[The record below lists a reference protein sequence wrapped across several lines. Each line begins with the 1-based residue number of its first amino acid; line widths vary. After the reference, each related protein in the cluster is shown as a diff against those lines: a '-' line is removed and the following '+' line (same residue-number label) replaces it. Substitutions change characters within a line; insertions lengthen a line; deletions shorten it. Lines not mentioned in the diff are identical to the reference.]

1 MNIMK
6 KIIIALTAITLA
18 TAASAQEDQQDDTHK
33 ASQYIVLDFGGGAN
47 NLVYSLDDHGKREPG
62 MGIMGR
68 IGYRYFFTPHWGWGA
83 NVVFKQS
90 KTTAKLNYSDSYPL
104 NDGDDYTYYVR
115 YKDLKE
121 RQKQT
126 SIAIPIGL
134 YFQGAMTEKWKVGF
148 GLGVSLQMVNKESMD
163 VTGGNLSTEA
173 YYPKDDITFQDMPNH
188 GFYTYDKNDQP
199 FASHSYDYKTAFG
212 AFGEINF
219 MYALSRCID
228 LTIGIYGGYGLTKS
242 TDSNSKP
249 VFDHESQQYNGALNS
264 RITDGSHQ
272 LAIGMMA
279 GFRFKLG
286 KCKDEKKLADEEV
299 KPAVVVDN
307 TKPQDNQKEEQKQPV
322 VQQPEQQQPEN
333 QQVADNKPEDK
344 QPADGQVVNITDII
358 GINPSNQPADN
369 NQNVKPADN
378 QNVKPVEPKKD
389 QNKVYTEKGKEVYI
403 NGKKYV
409 VVDSIRMIINFDLGE
424 SGNPDITV
432 VDQTLD
438 DVAKYLKEH
447 PDYKLSIVGHTCDLG
462 PDATNMRIGLA
473 RANTVKQ
480 EFIKRGIPSSRLLTS
495 TKAAT
500 QPLVPNT
507 SDQNRSR
514 NRRVEL
520 EYVK

>member
-18 TAASAQEDQQDDTHK
+18 TTAGAQENQQDTPSKTAH
-33 ASQYIVLDFGGGAN
+33 YITLDFGGGYH
-47 NLVYSLDDHGKREPG
+47 NLNYSLGDKGKREPG

-68 IGYRYFFTPHWGWGA
+68 LGYRYFFSKHWGIGL
-83 NVVFKQS
+83 NGVYKQS
-90 KTTAKLNYSDSYPL
+90 MTEAKITDENTFPLIDAENGNLNYNYI
-104 NDGDDYTYYVR
+104 VR
-115 YKDLKE
+115 YNNLKE

-126 SIAIPIGL
+126 SIAVPIGL
-134 YFQGAMTEKWKVGF
+134 YFQCNMTEKWKLGF
-148 GLGVSLQMVNKESMD
+148 GLGVSAQFVNDETVETVKGD
-163 VTGGNLSTEA
+163 LSTEA
-173 YYPKDDITFQDMPNH
+173 YYPKDDITFKDMENH
-188 GFYTYDKNDQP
+188 GFYTKSN
-199 FASHSYDYKTAFG
+199 FKGSYDYKNAFG
-212 AFGEINF
+212 TFAELNF
-219 MYALSRCID
+219 MYALARWVD
-228 LTIGIYGGYGLTKS
+228 LDLGIYGGYGLTKS
-242 TDSNSKP
+242 T
-249 VFDHESQQYNGALNS
+249 ESGKGYVYDYETKKYNGALNS
-264 RITDGSHQ
+264 SISDGSHQ
-272 LAIGMMA
+272 LAIGAMI

-286 KCKDEKKLADEEV
+286 KNKTESKPEEKEEV

-307 TKPQDNQKEEQKQPV
+307 KPQEIKKDEPKQPEVKPEEPKV
-322 VQQPEQQQPEN
+322 V
-333 QQVADNKPEDK
+333 DNKPEEPKPEEK
-344 QPADGQVVNITDII
+344 QPVDGQVVNITDII
-358 GINPSNQPADN
+358 GINTGNKPADN
-369 NQNVKPADN
+369 NQNTKPADN
-378 QNVKPVEPKKD
+378 QTTKPVEPKKD
-389 QNKVYTEKGKEVYI
+389 ENKVYTEKGKEVYI
-403 NGKKYV
+403 NGKKYI
-409 VVDSIRMIINFDLGE
+409 VVDTIRMIINFELGE

-462 PDATNMRIGLA
+462 PDATNKRIGLA